1 MAWTINNG
9 KLYFNSKLYTGNG
22 GTNVVTGVGFNSDFT
37 WIKNRVKEISTWSG
51 VSLIAV
57 GLLWI
62 FAGSLFTWV
71 AYLAVAWGI
80 FSIVKKQ
87 G

>member
-1 MAWTINNG
+1 MDERIEKEKITYSAEMAGWGDDNLKEKSMI
-9 KLYFNSKLYTGNG
+9 
-22 GTNVVTGVGFNSDFT
+22 T
-37 WIKNRVKEISTWSG
+37 WIKDRVKEVSTWSG
-51 VSLIAV
+51 VSLIVV

>member
-1 MAWTINNG
+1 MDERIEKEEITYSAEMAGWGDDNLKEKSMI
-9 KLYFNSKLYTGNG
+9 
-22 GTNVVTGVGFNSDFT
+22 T
-37 WIKNRVKEISTWSG
+37 WIKDRVKEVSTWSG
-51 VSLIAV
+51 VSLIVV

-71 AYLAVAWGI
+71 AYLAVAWGVY
-80 FSIVKKQ
+80 SIIKKQ

>member
-1 MAWTINNG
+1 MI
-9 KLYFNSKLYTGNG
+9 
-22 GTNVVTGVGFNSDFT
+22 T
-37 WIKNRVKEISTWSG
+37 WIKERIKEISTWSG